1 MNEII
6 RQVLHGKPHIHIGKF
21 GISEAVIDQ
30 IKTQFN
36 TKTII
41 KIKFL
46 SIEGFPNIK
55 IAVHYLAN
63 VSNSKVLDI
72 RGKTCILQKV

>member
-1 MNEII
+1 VNEII

-21 GISEAVIDQ
+21 GITEAVINQ
-30 IKTQFN
+30 IKTQYK
-36 TKTII
+36 TKNII

-46 SIEGFPNIK
+46 SIEGFPDMK

-72 RGKTCILQKV
+72 RGKTCILQKN

>member
-21 GISEAVIDQ
+21 GITEAVINQ
-30 IKTQFN
+30 IKTQYK
-36 TKTII
+36 TKNII

-46 SIEGFPNIK
+46 SIEGFPDMK

-72 RGKTCILQKV
+72 RGKTCILQKN